1 MAGKSEKSTEL
12 RSIWILWLWCLF
24 GLVPDGIQPVLLKA
38 GAIHSCH
45 STVCWHHCVVY
56 DDSLCYLS
64 YETIFRDCT
73 QRKFEDIVISFVFW
87 MMDVDVLGEGIVK
100 IVADNAGLV
109 SHVDPLISTVS
120 SLTIVPG
127 HDLHVSAQG
136 TRATTSTCPHRV
148 HVPRYTLPRRV

>member
-1 MAGKSEKSTEL
+1 MRESDGILAGKLEKSTEL

-120 SLTIVPG
+120 SLTIVLRNPCTASIQARSNQSG
-127 HDLHVSAQG
+127 QHE
-136 TRATTSTCPHRV
+136 
-148 HVPRYTLPRRV
+148 PRRPSA